1 MHYYISSGSKYI
13 ILFFLHIYNIIIHY
27 MIGKYII
34 IMEHYKHNAL
44 HMYNNANAQI
54 NSERAQKFLMHYG
67 QT

>member
-1 MHYYISSGSKYI
+1 
-13 ILFFLHIYNIIIHY
+13 